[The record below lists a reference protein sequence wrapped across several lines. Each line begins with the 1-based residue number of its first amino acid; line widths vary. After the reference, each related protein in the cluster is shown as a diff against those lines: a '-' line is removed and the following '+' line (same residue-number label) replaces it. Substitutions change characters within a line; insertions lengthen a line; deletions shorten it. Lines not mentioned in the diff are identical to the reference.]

1 VFAFLS
7 PMLLRLVGVALVLA
21 AITAAVLGYGHS
33 RYNKGVAVTTAAY
46 EAALSKQKVGAAQL
60 LAEATEKVLVFER
73 KLAAERAAQE
83 VKDAANKKLVA
94 DLGTRLRAVGLR
106 DPGATGCR
114 ESGGG
119 TESTVAASPGDR
131 PANTTEGTGVLSQ
144 QFTDLLLAQA
154 SEADA
159 INLAYISCRA
169 DAFSVREVPRSVP

>member
-1 VFAFLS
+1 MFALMS
-7 PMLLRLVGVALVLA
+7 PLLWRILAVAAVLA

-33 RYNKGVAVTTAAY
+33 RYSKGVAVTTAAY
-46 EAALSKQKVGAAQL
+46 EQALSKQKIEAAQL
-60 LAEATEKVLVFER
+60 LAEATGKVLVFER
-73 KLAAERAAQE
+73 KLAAERAVQE
-83 VKDAANKKLVA
+83 GKDAANKKLVA

-106 DPGATGCR
+106 DPGTTGCR
-114 ESGGG
+114 ESRGG

-169 DAFSVREVPRSVP
+169 DAFSVRGLTRSSP